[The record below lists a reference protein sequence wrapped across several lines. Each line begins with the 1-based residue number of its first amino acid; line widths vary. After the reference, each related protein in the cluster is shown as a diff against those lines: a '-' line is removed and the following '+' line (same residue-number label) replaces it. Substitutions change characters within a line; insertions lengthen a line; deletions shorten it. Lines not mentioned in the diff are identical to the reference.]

1 MVRVR
6 HTERSSYTRCSA
18 EKLLSPPQ
26 LVAALAIAVAVFA
39 GLILGTHVTLVVLVT
54 AATLLY
60 VAIILQRMLIHTAA
74 YFYHDPTTVT
84 CASDDPDLPIYT
96 VLVPMHD
103 EVAIIP
109 SHIAAMKRLDYPRD
123 RLQII
128 HLLESDD
135 KATIAALEA
144 QDLPSYFQRILIP
157 LLGPRTKPKALNYGL
172 ALARGEYVTVYD
184 AEDRPDPDQLL
195 KAVALFRVEQSDV
208 ACLQARLKYAE
219 GKRWY
224 NRFYSVD
231 YTTHFWELLRG
242 LSKLNGTFPL
252 GGTSNHFRV
261 DDLREMALR
270 SSPGEP
276 EILPAWDPS
285 NVTEDADLAVVIA
298 CSHKRIIPLDSTTEE
313 ESPNHLFG
321 RGGASR
327 QRRRWL
333 KGYLQTGLVHSRH
346 PVQEIRQMGLWDYA
360 SYMLVI
366 FGTPVALILNPI
378 FWSLTVAYGATRS
391 LTIVALFPTP
401 VYYLGLSAMV
411 FGNLGFFYQLLVS
424 CCRAEDWESVPKMFL
439 VPVWWAFNSLTAIA
453 MYWELLRP
461 STRYRWNKTAHGHS
475 AKAATL
481 SAS

>member
-1 MVRVR
+1 MR
-6 HTERSSYTRCSA
+6 HTEKPSYTRCSA
-18 EKLLSPPQ
+18 EKLLSLPQ

-84 CASDDPDLPIYT
+84 CAPDDPDLPIYT
-96 VLVPMHD
+96 VLVPLHD

-109 SHIAAMKRLDYPRD
+109 SHIAAMKRLEYPRE

-135 KATIAALEA
+135 EATIAALEA

-172 ALARGEYVTVYD
+172 ASARGEYVTVYD

-195 KAVALFRVEQSDV
+195 KAVALFRVAQSDV

-261 DDLREMALR
+261 DDLREMAIR
-270 SSPGEP
+270 SSSDEP

-285 NVTEDADLAVVIA
+285 NVTEDADLAAVIA
-298 CSHKRIIPLDSTTEE
+298 CNHKRIIPLDSTTEE

-321 RGGASR
+321 RGRCQPPATAVAQGLPADRARPLPSSR
-327 QRRRWL
+327 S
-333 KGYLQTGLVHSRH
+333 GDPPDGS
-346 PVQEIRQMGLWDYA
+346 MGLRLLHARHLRDA
-360 SYMLVI
+360 RRTDPQPDLLVTHGRLWGNEI
-366 FGTPVALILNPI
+366 VDHRGALPDARVLPGIIGNGLWQPWVLLPTARVVLQGGRLGECSEDVPCLRLVG
-378 FWSLTVAYGATRS
+378 FQLSDRHRDVLGTVAPVDKISMEQDRARALRS
-391 LTIVALFPTP
+391 
-401 VYYLGLSAMV
+401 S
-411 FGNLGFFYQLLVS
+411 S
-424 CCRAEDWESVPKMFL
+424 HAE
-439 VPVWWAFNSLTAIA
+439 
-453 MYWELLRP
+453 
-461 STRYRWNKTAHGHS
+461 G
-475 AKAATL
+475 
-481 SAS
+481 